1 MERDAGHGCGCGGG
15 CGVRLSLVDV
25 AGAVEA
31 QDGAL
36 RHAEEQ
42 QGRRRR
48 DRALQPQ
55 REREAIEDDDACR
68 GGRCGVLRH
77 VAARDASACVR
88 DDDDEIAGA
97 RHDQQAPPQG
107 AADVGV
113 LQLQYGPFVCAC
125 QMAVGRVH
133 GRCLAAQAGGRRVC
147 DGLRRGQR
155 LAQRILVLVCG
166 PTMHGRAQREQR
178 RRVGVEANLGD
189 EGDGHRTQAEEDP
202 REGEEGGRGHEG
214 ERQLGGEQAHAA
226 DDCCG
231 EQRLGHVPAAG
242 RRAQP
247 GPAEQEQRGTDEEH
261 ADAQARPVR
270 LLTDEVGAEH
280 DEEDQRQETQE
291 PIEQH
296 SRRCRPCVLK
306 VTHRGGGEEPVESH
320 GRPSHAGEGVGG
332 GRERERERDAPGRE
346 DREERH
352 AAVAQLAAAQVARHA
367 EAAAAKRQAASARC
381 LGTGCKNRK
390 DRPHV

>member
-1 MERDAGHGCGCGGG
+1 MERDAGEGRGCGGG
-15 CGVRLSLVDV
+15 CGVRLSLVNV

-77 VAARDASACVR
+77 VAARDAGARVR

-107 AADVGV
+107 AAGAGV

-125 QMAVGRVH
+125 QMAAGRVH
-133 GRCLAAQAGGRRVC
+133 GRRLALQAGGRRVC

-155 LAQRILVLVCG
+155 LAQRIWVLVCG
-166 PTMHGRAQREQR
+166 PTVHGRAEREQR
-178 RRVGVEANLGD
+178 RRVGVKANLGD

-214 ERQLGGEQAHAA
+214 ERQLSGEQAHAA

-280 DEEDQRQETQE
+280 DEEDQRQE
-291 PIEQH
+291 
-296 SRRCRPCVLK
+296 
-306 VTHRGGGEEPVESH
+306 
-320 GRPSHAGEGVGG
+320 A
-332 GRERERERDAPGRE
+332 
-346 DREERH
+346 
-352 AAVAQLAAAQVARHA
+352 
-367 EAAAAKRQAASARC
+367 
-381 LGTGCKNRK
+381 
-390 DRPHV
+390 